1 MSIICHPPH
10 VLIPPTPAETARPAR
25 LPGARGG
32 HPGEG
37 AHCLLEG
44 GDPYLGAGQV
54 HISEIVIISSL
65 HVTLFRILKLLGHQQ
80 AEFKLQLVASWDK
93 EGGKFTLLKEQ
104 KEEHEQQ
111 EGGSA
116 GEEEGSDME

>member
-1 MSIICHPPH
+1 M
-10 VLIPPTPAETARPAR
+10 
-25 LPGARGG
+25 
-32 HPGEG
+32 
-37 AHCLLEG
+37 
-44 GDPYLGAGQV
+44 
-54 HISEIVIISSL
+54 
-65 HVTLFRILKLLGHQQ
+65 FRILKLLGHQQ